1 MAKFLNK
8 KEQVFDLKLTS
19 YGNYLLSQGNFKPT
33 YYAFYDDNVIYDIQY
48 ASGLDGQSPPEFVTS
63 PKELQND
70 IQRRIKDE
78 TSYIESFVLFEE
90 VEHQAQQMTQ
100 ELRENQV
107 GTENTSTTTC
117 TETSPGRFVCFTD
130 MGAPGTYEE
139 TYRGIFASDYDPTQ
153 EQPRKDFFKFNAM
166 IGDAYLDGD
175 TQAAPAW
182 KIITLQGLITSSA
195 TEDVRNRVKIPQIN
209 MDLKYI
215 KEVNDNDFLARID
228 PHSIS
233 QIASSTGPF
242 KDNRVVS
249 LKLDD
254 AVIYA
259 DEVNTELLNENFEIE
274 VFEVGEYTGIQATG
288 SIAFNDVPLAGNIIL
303 INDGTTR
310 KGASQTFSFETTIA
324 GTASAEGGF
333 VEIGADAFLTMNNFR
348 TVFNTVFASTMEVE
362 TFSQPNGVP
371 TITFRNKN
379 FGPSYNIPLSTDNT
393 EVFTIQGM
401 DSGIDGNNKLTR
413 KYFEKK
419 IPQIKNGLMLSER
432 PQERNTTTL
441 TSASIEYYFD
451 ILTDYSIDQAIACRG
466 ADVYNKESYYIDL
479 DFDCTKQSDD
489 FVYNDIYGYVTEPE
503 VCLD

>member
-19 YGNYLLSQGNFKPT
+19 YGNYLLSQGTFKPT
-33 YYAFYDDNVIYDIQY
+33 YYAFYDDNILYDIQY
-48 ASGLDGQSPPEFVTS
+48 ASGLDGQSTPEFVVS

-107 GTENTSTTTC
+107 GTEKTSTTTC

-130 MGAPGTYEE
+130 MGAPGAYEE
-139 TYRGIFASDYDPTQ
+139 TYRGIFASDYNPTQ
-153 EQPRKDFFKFNAM
+153 EEPRKDFFKYNAM

-182 KIITLQGLITSSA
+182 KIITLQGLIISSA

-274 VFEVGEYTGIQATG
+274 VFEVGEYTGVQATG
-288 SIAFNDVPLAGNIIL
+288 SIEFNSLPSDGDTITIDDG
-303 INDGTTR
+303 IN
-310 KGASQTFSFETTIA
+310 AQTFSFETNPDGDDTDVKIA
-324 GTASAEGGF
+324 DKSTHQI
-333 VEIGADAFLTMNNFR
+333 VNFKD
-348 TVFNTVFASTMEVE
+348 VFDTVFASTMTAEIVGN
-362 TFSQPNGVP
+362 PNDGGNLRTRVIL
-371 TITFRNKN
+371 TNNK
-379 FGPSYNIPLSTDNT
+379 FGPSYNIPMSTDNT
-393 EVFTIQGM
+393 TAFTIQGM
-401 DSGIDGNNKLTR
+401 DSGVDGNNKLTR

-432 PQERNTTTL
+432 PQERNTVTL
-441 TSASIEYYFD
+441 TSASVEYYFD